1 MRYEGKWNHQL
12 LIMKPFQKILFAAGV
27 LAGASLSMMGEDN
40 LVVTTDAYTWKGD
53 TLYQDE
59 FKAWAVNPY
68 EIRSTYKG
76 RPGYFMPIDQVW
88 KKKND
93 LSAYPVVSGG
103 NPLMEAVYN
112 MGLDEM
118 INAVEPDTTLRTGK
132 EWAGVWTRDVSYSI
146 ILSMAALQPEAS
158 MISLL
163 KKINEEGQ
171 IIQDTG
177 SGGAWPISSD
187 RMIWTVAAW
196 EIYKVTGDKEW
207 LEKVY
212 PVVERS
218 LAKDAQTIISD
229 KGLVKG
235 ETSFIDWREQSYPRW
250 MQTSDIAQS
259 EAMGTNVLYA
269 AALNCASEMAAEL
282 GYKDES
288 AEFKKAA
295 DDLAAAIDKTF
306 WMEDKGYYG
315 IYTYGRDNL
324 ILNPRAET
332 LGESLAILF
341 DIAPSEKVKTISE
354 NHPVTKYGA
363 PVFYPQISDIPNY
376 HNNALWPFVASYWT
390 LAQAKAGNEEGV
402 LEGIGSVVRPA
413 ALFATNKENL
423 NLDNGDIFTELNS
436 SNMLWSLAGNLALT
450 NQILFGI
457 HFEKNGLRI
466 SPFVPEALGGD
477 RTLSNFPYRGARLNL
492 TVKGYGDSIAAVS
505 INGKPHQFDKR
516 GVPVKAKGKIYPS
529 LKDGVLF
536 IPSEMI
542 QGEINISI
550 EMDNQPLPAMKVNNV
565 PNLKA
570 PLTPITWLSFD
581 ETVNAPGVPVNNLL
595 QWNPIEYIGEYIVL
609 KDGKEVARTR
619 QTQYPALEP
628 GEWQVIGVSTEGV
641 ESFASEP
648 RSNRPSRFWNMDEEV
663 TVAISPE
670 ISYPSDDIQG
680 YRDAGFVETD
690 MTTPPLVKKIDIP
703 NYGIYSI
710 SYRYS
715 NGNGPVNTENKA
727 AIRSLYVD
735 GEDVGT
741 IVMPQ
746 RGTGNWNDWGVS
758 TSVKVKLTKGEHTVT
773 LRYNPEDSNMNLKT
787 NHALI
792 DGIVVEEL
800 QVL

>member
-1 MRYEGKWNHQL
+1 MKPIKSL
-12 LIMKPFQKILFAAGV
+12 LIVGGMLTATGFM
-27 LAGASLSMMGEDN
+27 ASAQDELIVS
-40 LVVTTDAYTWKGD
+40 TDAYSWKGD
-53 TLYQDE
+53 TVYQDE

-76 RPGYFMPIDQVW
+76 RPGYFMPIEQIW
-88 KKKND
+88 TRKND

-146 ILSMAALQPEAS
+146 ILSMAALQPEAA
-158 MISLL
+158 MTSLL

-177 SGGAWPISSD
+177 SGGAWPISTD

-196 EIYKVTGDKEW
+196 EVYKVTGDKKW
-207 LEKVY
+207 LETVY
-212 PVVERS
+212 PVVEKS
-218 LAKDAQTIISD
+218 IAKDAQTVISEN
-229 KGLVKG
+229 GLIKG

-250 MQTSDIAQS
+250 MQTADISQS

-269 AALNCASEMAAEL
+269 AALNCASQMAEEL
-282 GYKDES
+282 GKKKEA

-295 DDLAAAIDKTF
+295 DELAAAIDKRF

-315 IYTYGRDNL
+315 MYTYGRDNL

-341 DIAPSEKVKTISE
+341 DIAPADKVKTISE

-402 LEGIGSVVRPA
+402 LEGIGSVIRPA

-436 SNMLWSLAGNLALT
+436 SNMLWSLSGNLALT

-457 HFEKNGLRI
+457 HFEKDGLKI
-466 SPFVPEALGGD
+466 APFVPEVFGGE
-477 RTLSNFPYRGARLNL
+477 RTLSNFPYRGAKLDL
-492 TVKGYGDSIAAVS
+492 TVNGYGHKVSKITIDGKPYDFEKNPVIPASLITASKSPVS
-505 INGKPHQFDKR
+505 IVVD
-516 GVPVKAKGKIYPS
+516 
-529 LKDGVLF
+529 
-536 IPSEMI
+536 
-542 QGEINISI
+542 
-550 EMDNQPLPAMKVNNV
+550 MDNQPIPAMKVNNV

-570 PLTPITWLSFD
+570 PLTPIAWLSHD
-581 ETVNAPGVPVNNLL
+581 DTVNVPGAPVNNLL

-609 KDGKEVARTR
+609 KDGKEVARTH
-619 QTQYPALEP
+619 QTQYPAIEA
-628 GEWQVIGVSTEGV
+628 GEWQVIGVASDGTQ
-641 ESFASEP
+641 SFASEP
-648 RSNRPSRFWNMDEEV
+648 RSNRPGSFWDMEEE
-663 TVAISPE
+663 TVVAVSPE
-670 ISYPSDDIQG
+670 ISYSAASING
-680 YRDAGFVETD
+680 YRGKGFVETD
-690 MTTPPLVKKIDIP
+690 KNLAPVVKKIQVP
-703 NYGIYSI
+703 NDGLYSI

-735 GEDVGT
+735 GKDIGT

-746 RGTGNWNDWGVS
+746 RGVANWDDWGMS
-758 TSVKVKLTKGEHTVT
+758 NSVKIRLTKGEHTIT
-773 LRYNPEDSNMNLKT
+773 LQYNPEDQNMNLKT

-792 DGIVVEEL
+792 DGIVVE
-800 QVL
+800 QVGV

>member
-1 MRYEGKWNHQL
+1 M
-12 LIMKPFQKILFAAGV
+12 FQKIVIASALSAMALPIFAQSAIKDTDLIV
-27 LAGASLSMMGEDN
+27 A
-40 LVVTTDAYTWKGD
+40 TDAYSWKGD
-53 TLYQDE
+53 TIFQDE
-59 FKAWAVNPY
+59 FKAWAVGPY

-76 RPGYFMPIDQVW
+76 HPGYFMPISQEW

-93 LSAYPVVSGG
+93 LTAYPVVSGG
-103 NPLMEAVYN
+103 NPLLEAVYN

-158 MISLL
+158 MISLM

-177 SGGAWPISSD
+177 SGGAWPISTD

-196 EIYKVTGDKEW
+196 EIYKVTGDKKW
-207 LEKVY
+207 LETVY

-218 LAKDAQTIISD
+218 IAKDAQTVISD
-229 KGLVKG
+229 HGLIKG
-235 ETSFIDWREQSYPRW
+235 ETSFIDWREQSYPKW
-250 MQTSDIAQS
+250 MQTADISQS

-269 AALNCASEMAAEL
+269 AALNCASQMAEEL
-282 GYKDES
+282 GKKKEA

-295 DDLAAAIDKTF
+295 DDLAANIDKTF
-306 WMEDKGYYG
+306 WMDDKGYYG
-315 IYTYGRDNL
+315 MYTYGRDNL

-341 DIAPSEKVKTISE
+341 DIAPAEKVKTISE

-363 PVFYPQISDIPNY
+363 PVFFPQISDMPNY

-402 LEGIGSVVRPA
+402 VEGIGSIVRPA

-436 SNMLWSLAGNLALT
+436 SNMLWSLSGNLALT

-457 HFEKNGLRI
+457 HFEKDGLRI
-466 SPFVPEALGGD
+466 SPFVPEVFGGE
-477 RTLSNFPYRGARLNL
+477 RTLANFPYRGARLNV
-492 TVKGYGDSIAAVS
+492 TVNGYGSKVASMTV
-505 INGKPHQFDKR
+505 NGKAYDFDKN
-516 GVPVKAKGKIYPS
+516 PVIPAKD
-529 LKDGVLF
+529 LKGDV
-536 IPSEMI
+536 
-542 QGEINISI
+542 NIVVN
-550 EMDNQPLPAMKVNNV
+550 MDNKPISSMKVNMVNNV
-565 PNLKA
+565 KA
-570 PLTPITWLSFD
+570 PLTPITWLSHD
-581 ETVNAPGVPVNNLL
+581 ENFAVEGSPVNNLL

-609 KDGKEVARTR
+609 KDGKEVARTHE
-619 QTQYPALEP
+619 TSYASTEP
-628 GEWQVIGVSTEGV
+628 GEWQVIGVSAEGV
-641 ESFASEP
+641 EGLASEP
-648 RSNRPSRFWNMDEEV
+648 RSNRPSKFWEMEEEV
-663 TVAISPE
+663 VVAVSPE
-670 ISYPSDDIQG
+670 ISYPSSEIKG
-680 YRDAGFVETD
+680 FRGKGFVETD
-690 MTTPPLVKKIDIP
+690 MTSAPVVKKIDVP
-703 NYGIYSI
+703 HDGLYSI

-735 GEDVGT
+735 GKDAGT

-746 RGTGNWNDWGVS
+746 RGVGNWNDWGIS
-758 TSVKVKLTKGEHTVT
+758 NSVKVQLTKGEHTVS
-773 LRYNPEDSNMNLKT
+773 LQYNPEDGNMNLHT

-792 DGIVVEEL
+792 DGIVVE
-800 QVL
+800 QVLPVR